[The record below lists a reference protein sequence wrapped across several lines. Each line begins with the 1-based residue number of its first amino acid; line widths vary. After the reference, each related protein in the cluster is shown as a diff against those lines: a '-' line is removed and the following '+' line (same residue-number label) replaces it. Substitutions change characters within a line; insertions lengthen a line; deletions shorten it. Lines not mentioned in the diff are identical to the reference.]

1 MSTII
6 ENKIT
11 SANFRLLFMCLAV
24 IGIGNSMLFAI
35 LPPIA
40 RELHLPDWTVSAIF
54 SLSALL
60 WVITSPIWGRVS
72 DKKGRKPIIVIG
84 LFAYSTSTILF
95 TIICGLSLYYKWH
108 WLFVVFALALSR
120 SIFGAIG
127 SATNPAA
134 QAYIADSTPIETR
147 TREIAAITSA
157 YSFGNAAGPAL
168 AAALIVGFGLL
179 SPLIIVSFASILGAF
194 ALYYNLPATPILI
207 SKEKPKDINIWKLA
221 REKLVRPW
229 LIFGVTL
236 SAVTAVLFQ
245 QISFYYMDTLGVS
258 AKTGASLVAISL
270 ASGALA
276 QIVAQ
281 IGLIPRLKMTP
292 RGLIVAGTLLCA
304 IGTALTVFGKSHAI
318 LNFAQIFVGLGFG
331 LARPGFTGGASLA
344 VGKEEQ
350 GTIAGLVVASN
361 GAGFVIAPIF
371 GAGLYALV
379 SPQAPFIFCTII
391 LLCLAFYGKL
401 HPYLGVKELEEAPID
416 NGNP

>member
-1 MSTII
+1 MPQII
-6 ENKIT
+6 EKGIS
-11 SANFRLLFMCLAV
+11 SASFRLLFSCLAV
-24 IGIGNSMLFAI
+24 IGVGNSMLFAI

-40 RELHLPDWTVSAIF
+40 RQLGLPDWTVSAIF

-72 DKKGRKPIIVIG
+72 DKAGRKPIIVIG
-84 LFAYSTSTILF
+84 LSAYSISTILF
-95 TIICGLSLYYKWH
+95 TLTCAFALMFRWDWGLAVL
-108 WLFVVFALALSR
+108 ALALSR
-120 SIFGAIG
+120 AIFGSMG

-134 QAYIADSTPIETR
+134 QAYIADATPIESR
-147 TREIAAITSA
+147 TKEIAAITSA

-179 SPLIIVSFASILGAF
+179 SPLIVVSFVSIIGAI
-194 ALYYNLPATPILI
+194 ALHLYLPKTTIMADT
-207 SKEKPKDINIWKLA
+207 EKPKEINIWKLA
-221 REKLVRPW
+221 RAPHVRPW

-245 QISFYYMDTLGVS
+245 QISFYYIDTLGVS
-258 AKTGASLVAISL
+258 AKEGASLVAISL

-292 RGLIVAGTLLCA
+292 RGLLVFGSIVCA
-304 IGTALTVFGKSHAI
+304 LGTALTVFGGNHGT
-318 LNFAQIFVGLGFG
+318 LNVAQIFLGLGFG
-331 LARPGFTGGASLA
+331 LARPGFTGGASMA

-361 GAGFVIAPIF
+361 GAGFIIAPIF
-371 GAGLYALV
+371 GAGLYALI
-379 SPQAPFIFCTII
+379 SPQAPFILCTIV
-391 LLCLAFYGKL
+391 LLALAIYGRL
-401 HPYLGVKELEEAPID
+401 HPKLGATELEEAPLD
-416 NGNP
+416 NSNP

>member
-1 MSTII
+1 MSLPHEKGI
-6 ENKIT
+6 
-11 SANFRLLFMCLAV
+11 SSSSFRLLFLCLTV
-24 IGIGNSMLFAI
+24 IGVGNSMLFAI

-40 RELHLPDWTVSAIF
+40 RELKLPDWTVSAIF

-72 DKKGRKPIIVIG
+72 DKAGRKPIIVIG
-84 LFAYSTSTILF
+84 LSAYSLSTILF
-95 TIICGLSLYYKWH
+95 TLTCALALMFHWH
-108 WLFVVFALALSR
+108 WGVVVLALALSR
-120 SIFGAIG
+120 SIFGAVG

-134 QAYIADSTPIETR
+134 QAYVADATPIEAR
-147 TREIAAITSA
+147 TKEIAAITSA
-157 YSFGNAAGPAL
+157 YSFGNAAGPAM

-179 SPLIIVSFASILGAF
+179 SPLIVVSIVSIIGALSLHLF
-194 ALYYNLPATPILI
+194 LPKTKTMAETQ
-207 SKEKPKDINIWKLA
+207 KPKEINIWKLA
-221 REKLVRPW
+221 RAPHVRPW

-236 SAVTAVLFQ
+236 SAVTAVIFQ
-245 QISFYYMDTLGVS
+245 QISFYYIDTLGVT
-258 AKTGASLVAISL
+258 AKEGASLVAISL

-292 RGLIVAGTLLCA
+292 RGLLVLGSIICA
-304 IGTALTVFGKSHAI
+304 VGTALTVLGGSHGT
-318 LNFAQIFVGLGFG
+318 LNMAQVFLGLGFG

-361 GAGFVIAPIF
+361 GAGFIIAPIF

-379 SPQAPFIFCTII
+379 SPQAPFILGTVV
-391 LLCLAFYGKL
+391 LLFLAMFGRL
-401 HPYLGVKELEEAPID
+401 HPQLGVSELEEAPLD
-416 NGNP
+416 SGNP